1 MAPKTTSPQYTYPY
15 PYQAVFDAIVAVAPS
30 IPFTIQGA
38 DPTTGTIWASSPMTF
53 MKWGERVTISLWQA
67 QPGFTG
73 IAVTSELKF
82 GLMDPFG
89 INQRN
94 LTKFF
99 AALTPHL
106 DTYLAHLRSPEP
118 PPGG

>member
-1 MAPKTTSPQYTYPY
+1 VLSGDDDDNGVTDY
-15 PYQAVFDAIVAVAPS
+15 DD
-30 IPFTIQGA
+30 IPDYVLATNF
-38 DPTTGTIWASSPMTF
+38 
-53 MKWGERVTISLWQA
+53 V
-67 QPGFTG
+67 
-73 IAVTSELKF
+73 
-82 GLMDPFG
+82 LMDPFG

-106 DTYLAHLRSPEP
+106 DTYLAHLRTPEP

>member
-15 PYQAVFDAIVAVAPS
+15 PYQAVFDAVVAVAPS

-38 DPTTGTIWASSPMTF
+38 DPAIGTIWASSPMTL
-53 MKWGERVTISLWQA
+53 MKWGERVTVSLWEA
-67 QPGFTG
+67 RPGFTG

-82 GLMDPFG
+82 GLADPFG
-89 INQRN
+89 LNQRN
-94 LTKFF
+94 INKFF
-99 AALTPHL
+99 AALTPYL

-118 PPGG
+118 PAG